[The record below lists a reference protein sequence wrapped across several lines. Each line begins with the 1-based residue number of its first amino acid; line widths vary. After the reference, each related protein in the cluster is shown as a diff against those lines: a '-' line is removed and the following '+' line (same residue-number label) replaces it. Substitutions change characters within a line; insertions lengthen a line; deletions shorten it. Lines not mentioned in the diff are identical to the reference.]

1 VLKILL
7 DKLSV
12 PLMAYFAG
20 KNKVVNDLK
29 DKALKDAKDF
39 EQIEKDNL
47 AKSTD
52 DILSELLRDDAR
64 KEP

>member
-1 VLKILL
+1 
-7 DKLSV
+7 
-12 PLMAYFAG
+12 MAYFAG